1 MTTSRIYAYRWPARL
16 VSHKPFA
23 AERYFITSSCIWQV
37 FFRDFS
43 EKIRFFFFIFFFW
56 PPGSNFVQNAQFPEA
71 PSGGK
76 PEPPF
81 QDAPKTLLLYK
92 NPLRHRCA
100 MPPLPK
106 GEVLEAN
113 LSVCFA
119 DSSPNR
125 GALGRPGKPCCS
137 LGLNWAQGSGPCS
150 HWQRLRDC
158 ALPKSAGQAVV
169 NRDSGA
175 RSFPIAEN
183 FARSARPLPTR
194 QWLPYQGSW
203 HREAMTERLYQ
214 GTLSSKNRLLS
225 QARLRG
231 CTICHVS
238 ILLCGSRKATLRT
251 TSPSPSVTPLLA
263 GEALAFRKLYFFVFS
278 RSARSSL
285 GVM

>member
-1 MTTSRIYAYRWPARL
+1 M
-16 VSHKPFA
+16 
-23 AERYFITSSCIWQV
+23 
-37 FFRDFS
+37 
-43 EKIRFFFFIFFFW
+43 
-56 PPGSNFVQNAQFPEA
+56 QNAQFPEA

-81 QDAPKTLLLYK
+81 QDAPKKLLLYK

-119 DSSPNR
+119 DSSPDR
-125 GALGRPGKPCCS
+125 GALGRPGKPCCP

-150 HWQRLRDC
+150 HWQRLRNY

-175 RSFPIAEN
+175 RLFTNAEN
-183 FARSARPLPTR
+183 FARPARPPPSR

-203 HREAMTERLYQ
+203 REAPERLYPMPLH
-214 GTLSSKNRLLS
+214 GF
-225 QARLRG
+225 
-231 CTICHVS
+231 
-238 ILLCGSRKATLRT
+238 RKVILRT
-251 TSPSPSVTPLLA
+251 TSPSPSVTPLLV
-263 GEALAFRKLYFFVFS
+263 GEALASRNLYFFAFS
-278 RSARSSL
+278 RSARFSL

>member
-81 QDAPKTLLLYK
+81 QDAPKKLLLYK
-92 NPLRHRCA
+92 NPLCHRCT
-100 MPPLPK
+100 MPLLPK

-125 GALGRPGKPCCS
+125 GALGRPGKPCCPHRPD
-137 LGLNWAQGSGPCS
+137 GAQGGGPCP
-150 HWQRLRDC
+150 HW
-158 ALPKSAGQAVV
+158 
-169 NRDSGA
+169 
-175 RSFPIAEN
+175 
-183 FARSARPLPTR
+183 
-194 QWLPYQGSW
+194 
-203 HREAMTERLYQ
+203 
-214 GTLSSKNRLLS
+214 
-225 QARLRG
+225 
-231 CTICHVS
+231 
-238 ILLCGSRKATLRT
+238 
-251 TSPSPSVTPLLA
+251 
-263 GEALAFRKLYFFVFS
+263 
-278 RSARSSL
+278 
-285 GVM
+285 

>member
-76 PEPPF
+76 PGRPF
-81 QDAPKTLLLYK
+81 
-92 NPLRHRCA
+92 R
-100 MPPLPK
+100 MPQKSSCYTKPAVTPLPK

-125 GALGRPGKPCCS
+125 GALGRPGKPCCPHRPD
-137 LGLNWAQGSGPCS
+137 GAQGGGPC
-150 HWQRLRDC
+150 
-158 ALPKSAGQAVV
+158 P
-169 NRDSGA
+169 
-175 RSFPIAEN
+175 
-183 FARSARPLPTR
+183 
-194 QWLPYQGSW
+194 
-203 HREAMTERLYQ
+203 HR
-214 GTLSSKNRLLS
+214 
-225 QARLRG
+225 
-231 CTICHVS
+231 
-238 ILLCGSRKATLRT
+238 
-251 TSPSPSVTPLLA
+251 
-263 GEALAFRKLYFFVFS
+263 
-278 RSARSSL
+278 
-285 GVM
+285 

>member
-1 MTTSRIYAYRWPARL
+1 M
-16 VSHKPFA
+16 
-23 AERYFITSSCIWQV
+23 
-37 FFRDFS
+37 
-43 EKIRFFFFIFFFW
+43 
-56 PPGSNFVQNAQFPEA
+56 QNAQFPEA

-81 QDAPKTLLLYK
+81 QDAPKKLLLYK

-125 GALGRPGKPCCS
+125 GALGRPGKPCCP

-175 RSFPIAEN
+175 RLFTNAEN
-183 FARSARPLPTR
+183 FARPARPLPTR

-203 HREAMTERLYQ
+203 REAPERLHQ

-238 ILLCGSRKATLRT
+238 ILPCGSRKIILRT
-251 TSPSPSVTPLLA
+251 TSPSPAVTPLLV
-263 GEALAFRKLYFFVFS
+263 GEALAFRKLHRFVFS

>member
-1 MTTSRIYAYRWPARL
+1 M
-16 VSHKPFA
+16 
-23 AERYFITSSCIWQV
+23 
-37 FFRDFS
+37 
-43 EKIRFFFFIFFFW
+43 
-56 PPGSNFVQNAQFPEA
+56 QNAQFPEP

-81 QDAPKTLLLYK
+81 QDAPKKLLLYK

-100 MPPLPK
+100 MPPFPT
-106 GEVLEAN
+106 GEVWEAN

-150 HWQRLRDC
+150 HWQRLRNY

-183 FARSARPLPTR
+183 FARSARPPPSR

-203 HREAMTERLYQ
+203 HREAMTERLYPMPHFRSVSR
-214 GTLSSKNRLLS
+214 LSAGDPSYNLS
-225 QARLRG
+225 VTFG
-231 CTICHVS
+231 D
-238 ILLCGSRKATLRT
+238 
-251 TSPSPSVTPLLA
+251 TSPCRRGFGIPQTSPL
-263 GEALAFRKLYFFVFS
+263 RDD
-278 RSARSSL
+278 
-285 GVM
+285 

>member
-1 MTTSRIYAYRWPARL
+1 MHLASVFSRFFRKNLIFLFYFLLLASRL
-16 VSHKPFA
+16 KFC
-23 AERYFITSSCIWQV
+23 AERTIPGVPFRWKTGAALSGCPKKVPVIQKPSPSSL
-37 FFRDFS
+37 RD
-43 EKIRFFFFIFFFW
+43 
-56 PPGSNFVQNAQFPEA
+56 A
-71 PSGGK
+71 
-76 PEPPF
+76 
-81 QDAPKTLLLYK
+81 
-92 NPLRHRCA
+92 
-100 MPPLPK
+100 PLPK
-106 GEVLEAN
+106 VEVWEAN

-125 GALGRPGKPCCS
+125 GALGRPGKPCCP

-150 HWQRLRDC
+150 HWQRLRDY

-175 RSFPIAEN
+175 RLFTNAEN
-183 FARSARPLPTR
+183 FARPARPLPTR

-238 ILLCGSRKATLRT
+238 ILLCGSRKAALRT
-251 TSPSPSVTPLLA
+251 TSPSPSVPPPLV
-263 GEALAFRKLYFFVFS
+263 GEALAIRKRYFFAFS

>member
-1 MTTSRIYAYRWPARL
+1 MYRTSLLQPRDIL
-16 VSHKPFA
+16 SHLRAFGKCFFA
-23 AERYFITSSCIWQV
+23 IFQKKS
-37 FFRDFS
+37 DFS
-43 EKIRFFFFIFFFW
+43 FLFSSFGLPAQILCRTH
-56 PPGSNFVQNAQFPEA
+56 NFRKPLPVENRSHPFRMPQKAPVIQN
-71 PSGGK
+71 
-76 PEPPF
+76 
-81 QDAPKTLLLYK
+81 
-92 NPLRHRCA
+92 
-100 MPPLPK
+100 PLPK

-150 HWQRLRDC
+150 HWQRLRNY

-183 FARSARPLPTR
+183 FARPARPPPTR

-231 CTICHVS
+231 CTPCRFTVPGRLS
-238 ILLCGSRKATLRT
+238 SMQPLRH
-251 TSPSPSVTPLLA
+251 L
-263 GEALAFRKLYFFVFS
+263 R
-278 RSARSSL
+278 
-285 GVM
+285 

>member
-1 MTTSRIYAYRWPARL
+1 M
-16 VSHKPFA
+16 
-23 AERYFITSSCIWQV
+23 
-37 FFRDFS
+37 
-43 EKIRFFFFIFFFW
+43 
-56 PPGSNFVQNAQFPEA
+56 QNAQFPEA

-81 QDAPKTLLLYK
+81 QDAPKKLLLYK
-92 NPLRHRCA
+92 NPL
-100 MPPLPK
+100 PK
-106 GEVLEAN
+106 GEVWEAN

-119 DSSPNR
+119 DSSPDR
-125 GALGRPGKPCCS
+125 GALGRPGKPCCP

-175 RSFPIAEN
+175 RLFTNAEN
-183 FARSARPLPTR
+183 FARPARPLPTR

-251 TSPSPSVTPLLA
+251 TSPSPSVTPLLV
-263 GEALAFRKLYFFVFS
+263 GEALAFRKLHRFVFS

>member
-1 MTTSRIYAYRWPARL
+1 M
-16 VSHKPFA
+16 
-23 AERYFITSSCIWQV
+23 
-37 FFRDFS
+37 
-43 EKIRFFFFIFFFW
+43 
-56 PPGSNFVQNAQFPEA
+56 QNAQFPEA
-71 PSGGK
+71 SSGGK

-81 QDAPKTLLLYK
+81 QDAPKKLLLYK
-92 NPLRHRCA
+92 K
-100 MPPLPK
+100 PLPK
-106 GEVLEAN
+106 GEVWEAN
-113 LSVCFA
+113 LSVCLA
-119 DSSPNR
+119 DSSPDR
-125 GALGRPGKPCCS
+125 GALGRPGKPCCP

-175 RSFPIAEN
+175 RLFTNAEN
-183 FARSARPLPTR
+183 FARPARPLPTR

-238 ILLCGSRKATLRT
+238 ILLCGSRKAALRT
-251 TSPSPSVTPLLA
+251 TSPSPSVPPPLV
-263 GEALAFRKLYFFVFS
+263 GEALAIRKRYFFAFS

>member
-1 MTTSRIYAYRWPARL
+1 MHLASVFSRFFRKNLIFLFYFLLSASRL
-16 VSHKPFA
+16 KFC
-23 AERYFITSSCIWQV
+23 AERTI
-37 FFRDFS
+37 
-43 EKIRFFFFIFFFW
+43 
-56 PPGSNFVQNAQFPEA
+56 PGA

-81 QDAPKTLLLYK
+81 QDAPKKLLLYK

-100 MPPLPK
+100 MPPFPT
-106 GEVLEAN
+106 GEVWEAN

-150 HWQRLRDC
+150 HWQRLRNYT
-158 ALPKSAGQAVV
+158 LPKSAGQAVV

-183 FARSARPLPTR
+183 FARSARPPPSR

-238 ILLCGSRKATLRT
+238 ILLCGFRKVILRT

-263 GEALAFRKLYFFVFS
+263 GEPLAFRKLYFFIFS

>member
-1 MTTSRIYAYRWPARL
+1 M
-16 VSHKPFA
+16 
-23 AERYFITSSCIWQV
+23 
-37 FFRDFS
+37 
-43 EKIRFFFFIFFFW
+43 
-56 PPGSNFVQNAQFPEA
+56 QNAQFPEA

-81 QDAPKTLLLYK
+81 QDAPKKLLLCK
-92 NPLRHRCA
+92 NPLRHRCT

-106 GEVLEAN
+106 GVVWEAN

-119 DSSPNR
+119 DSSPDR

-150 HWQRLRDC
+150 HWQRLRNY

-175 RSFPIAEN
+175 RLFPIAEN
-183 FARSARPLPTR
+183 FARPARPPPTR

-203 HREAMTERLYQ
+203 REAPERLYPMP
-214 GTLSSKNRLLS
+214 LHS
-225 QARLRG
+225 
-231 CTICHVS
+231 C
-238 ILLCGSRKATLRT
+238 RKATLRT
-251 TSPSPSVTPLLA
+251 TSPSPSVTPLLV
-263 GEALAFRKLYFFVFS
+263 GEALAFRKLYFFIFS

>member
-1 MTTSRIYAYRWPARL
+1 MHLASVFSRFFRKNLIFLFYFLLLASRL
-16 VSHKPFA
+16 KFC
-23 AERYFITSSCIWQV
+23 AERTISRSL
-37 FFRDFS
+37 FRW
-43 EKIRFFFFIFFFW
+43 KTR
-56 PPGSNFVQNAQFPEA
+56 
-71 PSGGK
+71 
-76 PEPPF
+76 PPF
-81 QDAPKTLLLYK
+81 QDALKKLLLYK
-92 NPLRHRCA
+92 NPL
-100 MPPLPK
+100 PK
-106 GEVLEAN
+106 GEVWEAN

-119 DSSPNR
+119 DSSPDR
-125 GALGRPGKPCCS
+125 GALGRPGKPCCP

-175 RSFPIAEN
+175 RLFTNAEN
-183 FARSARPLPTR
+183 FARPARPLPTR

-263 GEALAFRKLYFFVFS
+263 GEPLAFRKRYFFAFS